1 MATKQKQPRKT
12 KSSTKKHDPYDF
24 LPVDENGF
32 HRLVPK
38 AGGRFDRFQKLFTG
52 IKLPK
57 DSDKFLYDLV
67 DTYGAKEVINMMD
80 VDIGDYVYQ
89 KGINHALNVNVGR
102 SIPWIEDGLK
112 SGERRALYTMW
123 KMKLYG
129 GKMVKVAVVVG
140 RMIETVYPHGDQAPA
155 DIIYRLGRDKA
166 IMIPYMIAGGNFGN
180 MEDQRPAAPRYAS
193 AGLTEY
199 AMDCF
204 FKEIGPRAPLYDEK
218 DNYDFSGKE
227 PVFLVSRYP
236 NILMQWN
243 QGIGKGASSWL
254 GAFNSRD
261 IFKAALTMLDDP
273 TADINIYPDLPVPTP
288 IVNKNKLKHCFDKAK
303 FKVRIQS
310 PYDVV
315 IDKKYDDNHK
325 IVDKYTIVFTAIPLT
340 TTGALIKKQI
350 QKLKEQD
357 EKLSKKMFPEILD
370 VNPIAD
376 PNSPGGIRLIVEYEK
391 GYDPHALVEKLYRR
405 TALSKTIGVQYE
417 LVTDNR
423 SVSYTPR
430 QILNAWISQR
440 YDQKRRYYHQMALQA
455 AKDRTMYEALCI
467 VLATKDATDKAIKII
482 RSSTNDEAAVA
493 GLCKEFGFTE
503 FQANMVLLIRL
514 RALSKMNIKE
524 TEEKRN
530 KAIADYKHY
539 RKILTEEGAIKEDI
553 RKDLEEGLKK
563 YGKQRIAPLV
573 TIEETD
579 TDTDKQWKWIFYNEE
594 NYFCTDQE
602 SGVKAFCDSLDRSY
616 QFVKVR
622 NQDDVILVDR
632 KGFIKVLNGYSFS
645 ITDHPISMEPYGL
658 DRIVRII
665 PYEPADPEK
674 NHVCL
679 VTKEGYGKV
688 MEYTECTKHA
698 KGRLVVFPSGS
709 TDELA
714 DIIPIQYKKPEDG
727 LIGIIHGDTILY
739 TRLTNFPKL
748 KRSSTGNYIA
758 KGVKKANLGRIC
770 YLDANLDYLLVYG
783 ESGYVKLLCS
793 DYMTYKRNISA
804 MTSQGKE
811 LISAVALKGSDVKNK
826 FTMYDSKGCNG
837 LMISVSKDG
846 KSVTFATSDGESQ
859 KFKIASS
866 IGKPIK
872 VFKKAKNEYYSIQ

>member
-1 MATKQKQPRKT
+1 MASRKQSSKKPERK
-12 KSSTKKHDPYDF
+12 DPYGF
-24 LPVDENGF
+24 LPVDDSGF
-32 HRLVPK
+32 HRLDPK
-38 AGGRFDRFQKLFTG
+38 PGGRYDRFRKLFTG

-57 DSDKFLYDLV
+57 DSNKFLYDLV

-89 KGINHALNVNVGR
+89 KGINHALNVNIGR

-123 KMKLYG
+123 KMKLYD

-166 IMIPYMIAGGNFGN
+166 IMIPYMVAGGNFGN

-193 AGLTEY
+193 TGLTEY

-204 FKEIGPRAPLYDEK
+204 FREIGPRAPLYDEK

-227 PVFLVSRYP
+227 PVYLISRYP

-288 IVNKNKLKHCFDKAK
+288 IVNKKDLKGCFDKAK

-310 PYDVV
+310 PYEV
-315 IDKKYDDNHK
+315 IVDKKYDDNHRV
-325 IVDKYTIVFTAIPLT
+325 VDKYTIVFTAIPLT
-340 TTGALIKKQI
+340 TTGALIKEQI
-350 QKLKEQD
+350 QRLKEQD

-376 PNSPGGIRLIVEYEK
+376 PNSPGGIRLIIEYEK

-430 QILNAWISQR
+430 QILNAWISRR

-455 AKDRTMYEALCI
+455 AKDRTRYEALCI
-467 VLATKDATDKAIKII
+467 ILATKDATDRAIRII
-482 RSSTNDEAAVA
+482 RSAKDDDAAVA

-503 FQANMVLLIRL
+503 FQANQVLLIRL
-514 RALSKMNIKE
+514 RSLSKMNVKD
-524 TEEKRN
+524 TEEKRD

-539 RKILTEEGAIKEDI
+539 RKILTEEDAIKEDI

-573 TIEETD
+573 TVEET
-579 TDTDKQWKWIFYNEE
+579 TSDTDKQQKWIYYNEE
-594 NYFCTDQE
+594 NYFCTEQE
-602 SGVKAFCDSLDRSY
+602 NGISAFCRELDKTY
-616 QFVKVR
+616 QMVNVK

-632 KGFIKVLNGYSFS
+632 KGFIKILNGYSFS
-645 ITDHPISMEPYGL
+645 VTDHPISMESFGL
-658 DRIVRII
+658 DRIARIL
-665 PYEPADPEK
+665 PYTPADPEK
-674 NHVCL
+674 DHVCL
-679 VTKEGYGKV
+679 VTREGYGKV
-688 MEYTECTKHA
+688 MEYGECTKHA
-698 KGRLVVFPSGS
+698 KGRLIVFPSGS
-709 TDELA
+709 ADELA
-714 DIIPIQYKKPEDG
+714 DIIPVQFRKPEEG
-727 LIGIIHGDTILY
+727 LICIMSGDSVLY
-739 TRLTNFPKL
+739 TRLSNFPKL
-748 KRSSTGNYIA
+748 KRSSLGNYIA
-758 KGVKKANLGRIC
+758 KGIKKANLGRIS
-770 YLDANLDYLLVYG
+770 YAAADLDYLMIYG
-783 ESGYVKLLCS
+783 ESGYIKFMCS
-793 DYMTYKRNISA
+793 DYMTYKRNISSISA
-804 MTSQGKE
+804 SGKE
-811 LISAVALKGSDVKNK
+811 VYSAVGLKGSDAKNK
-826 FTMYDSKGCNG
+826 FMMYDDKGQSA
-837 LMISVSKDG
+837 LTISINKDG
-846 KSVTFATSDGESQ
+846 NSVTFSTSGGESQ
-859 KFKIASS
+859 KFKIGSS

-872 VFKKAKNEYYSIQ
+872 VFKKAKNEYYTIV